1 MMGEGTIFSPG
12 DRAPNDGT
20 YIEDGVNSFHMGI
33 QNPKKVKLSKGERFP
48 ETTNHERK
56 WKRMDH

>member
-1 MMGEGTIFSPG
+1 MGEQTIFSPG

-20 YIEDGVNSFHMGI
+20 YIEDGVNSYHTGI
-33 QNPKKVKLSKGERFP
+33 NNPKKVNLLKGQRFP

-56 WKRMDH
+56 WKRMYR